1 MPGGG
6 GDPPAACTS
15 PKPGPAG
22 SGAPRTPVPLPR
34 FLAWPVSWGAR
45 RGRCA
50 SWAHSVTAPRPRCR
64 APRLPPFL
72 GHDATRGFGL
82 NYPEDKLPFLLPRGA
97 LADTA
102 ASWDSSQWQQPLA
115 GQSGRR
121 RGPRPLVSP
130 LLPPPSV
137 AGPAGGSGHQ
147 RELFSGSR
155 VATPVFLR
163 LTCEKGFG
171 RTRLAGLCRS
181 PNLHVGETAL
191 GGDTY
196 SLGAVADASDITRT
210 CERPSEG
217 GGRVRPDPPQRCGPR
232 GRGIPGGR
240 GLPPPVGVRVTPAAG
255 SAGGLPGG
263 EPVLGR

>member
-6 GDPPAACTS
+6 GDPPAACTG

-22 SGAPRTPVPLPR
+22 SGAPRTPVPLPPS
-34 FLAWPVSWGAR
+34 LLSW
-45 RGRCA
+45 
-50 SWAHSVTAPRPRCR
+50 VT
-64 APRLPPFL
+64 
-72 GHDATRGFGL
+72 DATRGFGL

-191 GGDTY
+191 GGDTC
-196 SLGAVADASDITRT
+196 SPGAVADTSDITRT

-217 GGRVRPDPPQRCGPR
+217 GGRVRPDPPQRCGRR

-240 GLPPPVGVRVTPAAG
+240 GLPPPPWACA
-255 SAGGLPGG
+255 
-263 EPVLGR
+263 